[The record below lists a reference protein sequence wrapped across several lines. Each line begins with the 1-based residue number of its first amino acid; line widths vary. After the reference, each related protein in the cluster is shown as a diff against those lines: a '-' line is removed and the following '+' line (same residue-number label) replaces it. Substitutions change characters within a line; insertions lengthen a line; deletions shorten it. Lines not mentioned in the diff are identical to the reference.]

1 MGKKA
6 RHRDNVAFQDY
17 HQDSNKVYKRQVKE
31 MKPNIEAYEKAK
43 VAAVERAAASGNLEV
58 VETEDGELVAVDK
71 NGTFYSS
78 ADSTDFVG
86 NKPEHAAV
94 DRLVSDL
101 RKAEES
107 RMRKRRDRGKGDDDP
122 DVTYINDKNKQF
134 NQKLARFY
142 NKVGIFFVMLRTFA
156 NVCISTLL
164 RYGTVSKEALRCESN
179 SMAHSR
185 ALISILPSSI
195 VSQMSE
201 GYILYYKIIHPAIL
215 PTTSLFARP
224 CLPETLSPR

>member
-1 MGKKA
+1 MEKKA
-6 RHRDNVAFQDY
+6 RHRGNVAFQDY
-17 HQDSNKVYKRQVKE
+17 HQDSHKVYKRQMRE
-31 MKPNIEAYEKAK
+31 MKVDTEAYERSK
-43 VAAVERAAASGNLEV
+43 VVAVEKAAASGNLEV

-71 NGTFYSS
+71 NGTFYST

-86 NKPEHAAV
+86 NKPERAAV

-142 NKVGIFFVMLRTFA
+142 NKVGGFLSMLSTF
-156 NVCISTLL
+156 CL
-164 RYGTVSKEALRCESN
+164 RL
-179 SMAHSR
+179 H
-185 ALISILPSSI
+185 
-195 VSQMSE
+195 
-201 GYILYYKIIHPAIL
+201 
-215 PTTSLFARP
+215 
-224 CLPETLSPR
+224 